1 MTAPLNATLAVLE
14 RVTGFRPVRSGDDY
28 KARCPVHEADGAS
41 HTPSLSVRQG
51 DQQAVL
57 MNCHAGCRYEDIL
70 VRLGLERTPA
80 RAAQR
85 IVATYP
91 YRNAAGETVFEKVR
105 YEPKDFRIRHR
116 QALDVDWN
124 WKRPALPEYPLYRLP
139 ELLAAQ
145 AEGKTIFVVEGE
157 KDADRAA
164 TGGLVATCNW
174 EGASEPGKKPKW
186 RKEYTAQLAGAAR
199 VVLIP
204 DHDAP
209 GRAHMRHIARQLTGK
224 AQDLRWLELPDLP
237 DKGDLS
243 DYLEQHSVKELLALV
258 ESAPPPPRAEDP
270 ATTSPADPAPDP
282 DPATPGL
289 PAGFRLT
296 PTALEQRGKT
306 PVTDPDTGETSI
318 QHAWK
323 PIAGPLKVV
332 AHGRDAQSGGWAL
345 VCEFTDYEGNP
356 HVEVLPRETLAEPT
370 PLRAALL
377 RAGLHL
383 EPGNAAKNALVN
395 YLHCVKPDRFV
406 RLIDRPGWHGA
417 AYVLPDATI
426 GEPEEPLL
434 LNPPPRLNPYQVQ
447 GTVTD
452 WQDTIGRLCVGNS
465 RLILAVCVTL
475 AAPLLTPL
483 GLESGGIHFRF
494 ASSTGK
500 TTALIVAASVCGAP
514 QRGGKVESWKTTQNG
529 LEGLAASHHDGVLLL
544 DELQQLDGRQAGDA
558 AYLLAN
564 EIGKQRAERDGSAA
578 HRRNWKLL
586 FLSTGELSL
595 AEHMRAAGKRTR
607 AGQEV
612 RLIELPAPEDA
623 AGMFENL
630 HGFPTG
636 DGLSNALTG
645 AAKRIHGAPFRA
657 WLTRLTANLDPLID
671 ELHESIH
678 LFKQA
683 HTPPRADG
691 QVHRGV
697 RRLGLLAAAGEL
709 ATRLGITGWPAG
721 AAWEAAEAGLATWLN
736 DRGGPGAREDLEA
749 LAQVRRFIE
758 QHGDSRF
765 VPWHCQ
771 EHTIANR
778 AGFRKADDPGDGA
791 RFYIFPET
799 FKTEVCA
806 GLDWKRVARIMVE
819 RGWLIPNSEG
829 KATRGERLPGIGNS
843 RCFVVVGSRVFGDEE
858 IC

>member
-1 MTAPLNATLAVLE
+1 MTDPLDTVLARLE
-14 RVTGFRPVRSGDDY
+14 HVTGFRPVQSGDDY
-28 KARCPVHEADGAS
+28 KARCPVHEADGRN
-41 HTPSLSVRQG
+41 HTPSLSVCHG
-51 DQQAVL
+51 DQQDVL
-57 MNCHAGCRYEDIL
+57 MNCHAGCRYEDI
-70 VRLGLERTPA
+70 VIALGLEGTPA
-80 RAAQR
+80 RGARR

-91 YRNAAGETVFEKVR
+91 YRNAASETVFEKVR
-105 YEPKDFRIRHR
+105 YEPKDFRIRHCP
-116 QALDVDWN
+116 APGADWI
-124 WKRPALPEYPLYRLP
+124 WKRPDLKEVPLYRLP
-139 ELLAAQ
+139 ELLAAK
-145 AEGKTIFVVEGE
+145 ESGKTLVVVEGE

-164 TGGLVATCNW
+164 TCGLAATCNA

-186 RKEYTAQLAGAAR
+186 RKEYTTHLAGADR

-204 DHDAP
+204 DNDDP
-209 GRAHMRHIARQLTGK
+209 GRAHMRHISRQLSGK
-224 AQDLRWLELPDLP
+224 VADLRWLELPVP
-237 DKGDLS
+237 PKGDLS
-243 DYLEQHSVKELLALV
+243 DYLAAHPVDALLALV
-258 ESAPPPPRAEDP
+258 EAAPTAERVNASAARLAE
-270 ATTSPADPAPDP
+270 PDP
-282 DPATPGL
+282 GPALPGM
-289 PAGFRLT
+289 PTGFRLT
-296 PTALEQRGKT
+296 PTALEYRGKGQE
-306 PVTDPDTGETSI
+306 VTDPATGEITV
-318 QHAWK
+318 QHAWQ
-323 PIAGPLKVV
+323 PIAGPLQVV
-332 AHGRDAQSGGWAL
+332 AHGRDAESGGWAL
-345 VCEFTDYEGNP
+345 VCEFADYEGKP
-356 HVEVLPRETLAEPT
+356 HIEVLPREALAEPT

-383 EPGNAAKNALVN
+383 EPDNAAKNALVI
-395 YLHCVKPDRFV
+395 YLHRVNPGRYV

-426 GEPEEPLL
+426 GKPDEPLL
-434 LNPPPRLNPYQVQ
+434 LNPPPRLNPYQVR

-452 WQDTIGRLCVGNS
+452 WQNEIGRFCVGNS
-465 RLILAVCVTL
+465 RLILAVCAAL

-514 QRGGKVESWKTTQNG
+514 QRGGIVESWKATQNG
-529 LEGLAASHHDGVLLL
+529 LEGLAANHHDAVLLL

-578 HRRNWKLL
+578 HRRTWKLL

-612 RLIELPAPEDA
+612 RLIELPAPEDG

-636 DGLSNALTG
+636 DGLSTALTS

-657 WLTRLTANLDPLID
+657 WLEHLTANLDPLTA
-671 ELHESIH
+671 ELQESIH

-709 ATRLGITGWPAG
+709 ATRLGITGWPGG

-749 LAQVRRFIE
+749 LAQVRKFLE
-758 QHGDSRF
+758 LHGDSRF
-765 VPWHCQ
+765 TPWHCH
-771 EHTIANR
+771 EHTIPNR
-778 AGFRKADDPGDGA
+778 AGFRKADDQGDSA
-791 RFYIFPET
+791 RFYLLPET
-799 FKTEVCA
+799 FKTEVCS
-806 GLDWKRVARIMVE
+806 GLDWKRVARVMVE
-819 RGWLIPNSEG
+819 RGWLVTDQSG
-829 KATRGERLPGIGNS
+829 KLQRSERLPGIGNS
-843 RCFVVVGSRVFGDEE
+843 RCFVVVGSKVFGDEE
-858 IC
+858 ICS